1 MFVLEINVKSV
12 ERKKSKFIFN
22 KKNRMNTNKQKTILE
37 ECFGK
42 AEKLLKEYTLSQ
54 KSKLISLINYLTQW
68 NTSEL
73 NKSPDKSFAND
84 LEKLTGFYKYYDGS
98 FYEVEDE
105 SVYNEFKSKLVQ
117 LAEKYRVSL
126 PENLK

>member
-1 MFVLEINVKSV
+1 MNISKQ
-12 ERKKSKFIFN
+12 RKV
-22 KKNRMNTNKQKTILE
+22 LE

-42 AEKLLKEYTLSQ
+42 AEKILKEYTMSQ
-54 KSKLISLINYLTQW
+54 KSKLMSLIAYLTQW

-73 NKSPDKSFAND
+73 NKSPDKNFD
-84 LEKLTGFYKYYDGS
+84 KELQELIQFYKYFDGS

-105 SVYNEFKSKLVQ
+105 SVYNEFKAKLIE

>member
-1 MFVLEINVKSV
+1 
-12 ERKKSKFIFN
+12 
-22 KKNRMNTNKQKTILE
+22 MNTNKQKTILE

>member
-1 MFVLEINVKSV
+1 
-12 ERKKSKFIFN
+12 
-22 KKNRMNTNKQKTILE
+22 MNTDKQRKVLE

-42 AEKLLKEYTLSQ
+42 AEKLLKEYTISQ
-54 KSKLISLINYLTQW
+54 KSKLMSLIAYLTQW

-73 NKSPDKSFAND
+73 NKSPDKNFD
-84 LEKLTGFYKYYDGS
+84 KELQELIQFYKYFDGS
-98 FYEVEDE
+98 FYEVEDD